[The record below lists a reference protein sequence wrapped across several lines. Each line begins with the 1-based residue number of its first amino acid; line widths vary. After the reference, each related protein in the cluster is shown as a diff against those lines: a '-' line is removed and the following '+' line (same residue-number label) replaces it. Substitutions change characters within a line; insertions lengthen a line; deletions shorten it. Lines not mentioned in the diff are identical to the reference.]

1 MRHAKAKITVA
12 ACVIAAAL
20 GLLGYAG
27 VQRGWVYYMEVDGFV
42 ADTSM
47 HAQRIRLNGH
57 VDDQNVII
65 EPADLTARF
74 DLLGETDRVPVVY
87 HGVIPA
93 MFKPGCQVVVEGQ
106 LDEAGVFQADS
117 LMTKC
122 ASKYQAEEHDQMLQ
136 QIKAAQQ
143 TQPAG
148 QEPTS

>member
-12 ACVIAAAL
+12 AIVLASAL
-20 GLLGYAG
+20 GLLAYAG

-42 ADTSM
+42 ADASM

-57 VDDQNVII
+57 VDDQDVTV
-65 EPADLTARF
+65 EPANLKARF
-74 DLLGETDRVPVVY
+74 DLLGETGRVPVEY

-117 LMTKC
+117 MMTKC
-122 ASKYQAEEHDQMLQ
+122 ASKYQAEEHDKMLQ
-136 QIKAAQQ
+136 QIKAAEQVKD
-143 TQPAG
+143 AG
-148 QEPTS
+148 QEPKS